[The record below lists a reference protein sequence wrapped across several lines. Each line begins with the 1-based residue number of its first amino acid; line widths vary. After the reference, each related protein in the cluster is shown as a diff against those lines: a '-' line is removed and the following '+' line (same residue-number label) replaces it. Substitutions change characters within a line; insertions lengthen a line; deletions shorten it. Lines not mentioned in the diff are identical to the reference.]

1 MTVSSEHTGANKMGQ
16 QWWEAEA
23 VGLPP
28 TSDSKDPPP
37 LVLCPH
43 CKLRLKA
50 EEEEQGL

>member
-1 MTVSSEHTGANKMGQ
+1 MGQ